1 MKQYILVII
10 FALLI
15 CSCSKKADDV
25 NQAESKPI
33 AIEETATQEVVQIQ
47 TQPSEEPTTPA
58 IEIKPQPQPQQQNT
72 KAKTL
77 QQMIEGLPNNINLF
91 GVWQMMPQAYTALYQ
106 QNGIYYMQ
114 DIYMDR
120 CTYGDKERM
129 VKLSSCRFRFADDTG
144 EVFEIANGVMNG
156 YSFGDLACQWTQVM

>member
-1 MKQYILVII
+1 MLII

-25 NQAESKPI
+25 KHAESKPI
-33 AIEETATQEVVQIQ
+33 AFVETATQDVVQIQ
-47 TQPSEEPTTPA
+47 TQPSEDPITPA
-58 IEIKPQPQPQQQNT
+58 IEIEPQPQQQNT
-72 KAKTL
+72 RAKTL
-77 QQMIEGLPNNINLF
+77 QQMIEGLPNNINLI

-106 QNGIYYMQ
+106 QNGIYYIQ
-114 DIYMDR
+114 DIYMNR
-120 CTYGDKERM
+120 CIYGDKERM
-129 VKLSSCRFRFADDTG
+129 VKLSSRRFRFADDTG

>member
-58 IEIKPQPQPQQQNT
+58 IEIKPQPQQQNT